1 MQLVPLEVSFFV
13 LLGVSVR
20 EMPSAAGLLLLTMLL
35 QFFLSHS
42 ALPLPGPVSNAAT
55 LFVGTALGCAHEY
68 VHGTSHLIVLLP
80 TIVLLAPGATVL
92 KAVLASIDASAPGT
106 APGGDGDGAHRACT
120 DGAALACRRGRAA
133 PDRRV
138 VRAAHARGLVRR
150 RRGDRTPPLGAG
162 PLAPRCCAS
171 RGDGSRPLRQ
181 QGLMPGS
188 ARPDCG
194 CWRAPVACQLERE
207 TVE

>member
-106 APGGDGDGAHRACT
+106 APGGDGDGAHLRAPT
-120 DGAALACRRGRAA
+120 AQHLRVGAAESPPTDAWFELLMLAVSFAVGEAIAHHLWAPALSRRAA
-133 PDRRV
+133 ARAEATAVALSDSKAVCP
-138 VRAAHARGLVRR
+138 VRLARIVAVGV
-150 RRGDRTPPLGAG
+150 
-162 PLAPRCCAS
+162 
-171 RGDGSRPLRQ
+171 
-181 QGLMPGS
+181 
-188 ARPDCG
+188 
-194 CWRAPVACQLERE
+194 PVAETLE
-207 TVE
+207 